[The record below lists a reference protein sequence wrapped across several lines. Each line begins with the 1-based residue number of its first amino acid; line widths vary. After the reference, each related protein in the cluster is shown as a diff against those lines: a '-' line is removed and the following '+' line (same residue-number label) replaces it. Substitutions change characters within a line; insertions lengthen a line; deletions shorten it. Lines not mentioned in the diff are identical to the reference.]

1 MLSKLRL
8 VRCIGYASMGK
19 HWVVAWI
26 AFLVSQIF
34 SELICG
40 CCTPSSQEGITQVK
54 YAEEEIGLAAGLLAS
69 HVTRGACQA

>member
-26 AFLVSQIF
+26 VFLVSQIF
-34 SELICG
+34 SELICE
-40 CCTPSSQEGITQVK
+40 CSTPIFPGGYNRSNMQKKRLT
-54 YAEEEIGLAAGLLAS
+54 
-69 HVTRGACQA
+69 